1 MSRQLP
7 QGPYRSLVVLGE
19 SNVQGGPWLARQE
32 ERWADI
38 LHGLIETAQE
48 QPLAYHNAGLSA
60 SVISPNSPGYAASA
74 KPSASER
81 LDDEVIAHNP
91 DLVAVAYGLNDMRA
105 GMPLEDFRQ
114 QVEGIIERVY
124 AALPARIV
132 IVNVYHMTGYE
143 YYPPFDKGGL
153 VSAKRYNWALA
164 EIAARLDCV
173 YADVWQ
179 AAGQK
184 NHVIHFDTV
193 HSNKIGNMLIAHK
206 VFEAVV
212 HASPGIAANVKA
224 RDRDTEWTKECLELQ
239 ANPVEQNYN
248 DA

>member
-1 MSRQLP
+1 MSGQLP

-38 LHGLIETAQE
+38 LHELLEAAQE
-48 QPLAYHNAGLSA
+48 QPLDYYNAGLSA
-60 SVISPNSPGYAASA
+60 SVISPQSPGYAASA

-81 LDDEVIAHNP
+81 LDDEVIAHHP
-91 DLVAVAYGLNDMRA
+91 DLVAIAYGLNDMRA
-105 GMPLEDFRQ
+105 GMPLEHFRTEMERI
-114 QVEGIIERVY
+114 VERLY
-124 AALPARIV
+124 AGLQCRIV

-143 YYPPFDKGGL
+143 HYPPFDKGGL
-153 VSAKRYNWALA
+153 ELTRRYNAALA
-164 EIAARLDCV
+164 DIASRCECV

-193 HSNKIGNMLIAHK
+193 HSNKIGNMLVAHK
-206 VFEAVV
+206 TFEAVV
-212 HASPGIAANVKA
+212 HASPGMAANIME
-224 RDRDTEWTKECLELQ
+224 RDRNTDWTKECLDLQ
-239 ANPVEQNYN
+239 ANPVEQKYG